1 MPCEK
6 SPRGRTENMSSAK
19 ISPIYA
25 TALAHAM
32 RKGVDAA
39 VARDELE
46 PGVYRDIKVDLTVT
60 VREMRVA
67 PDTDKS
73 PTCSI
78 PLLPALALL
87 VRRMGLQRDDAL
99 KTLREVMDEALALKG
114 DASAKLLAET
124 GVADAEEMIRTE
136 VIAKL
141 PRTPVKGAV
150 KLEDIEVVF
159 KSMQGG

>member
-1 MPCEK
+1 
-6 SPRGRTENMSSAK
+6 MSTAQ

-32 RKGVDAA
+32 KKGVDAV
-39 VARDELE
+39 VARDELA
-46 PGVYRDIKVDLTVT
+46 PGVYRDIKVELTVSIK
-60 VREMRVA
+60 EMRVA
-67 PDTDKS
+67 PDTDKA

-78 PLLPALALL
+78 PMLPAMALL

-99 KTLREVMDEALALKG
+99 KTLREVMLEAIAMKA
-114 DASAKLLAET
+114 DASSSLLAET
-124 GVADAEEMIRTE
+124 GVVDAEEMIRTE

-150 KLEDIEVVF
+150 KVEDVEVTF

>member
-1 MPCEK
+1 VN
-6 SPRGRTENMSSAK
+6 SGWRITVTMSTAS
-19 ISPIYA
+19 ISPVFA

-32 RKGVDAA
+32 KKGVDAT

-46 PGVYRDIKVDLTVT
+46 PGVYRDIKVDLSITIG
-60 VREMRVA
+60 EMRVA

-78 PLLPALALL
+78 PMLPAMALL
-87 VRRMGLQRDDAL
+87 VRRMGLQRDEAL
-99 KTLREVMDEALALKG
+99 KTLREVMGEAIALKS
-114 DASAKLLAET
+114 DASSKLLAET
-124 GVADAEEMIRTE
+124 GVLEAEEMLRTE

-150 KLEDIEVVF
+150 KVDNVEVTF